1 MQALGGEPKAG
12 LSAESTLL
20 LTVTPEAGS
29 EVGELGLGTLSVAT
43 HESQGGRGESH
54 SPCHEHTAPVDGVW
68 TAKPSHT
75 ARGRGDQETRF
86 PRTCVT
92 SHRPR

>member
-1 MQALGGEPKAG
+1 MG

-29 EVGELGLGTLSVAT
+29 EVRELGLGTLSVAT

-54 SPCHEHTAPVDGVW
+54 SPCHEHTAPAMSTQLPW
-68 TAKPSHT
+68 TGFGLQSRHT
-75 ARGRGDQETRF
+75 RHVAGAIR
-86 PRTCVT
+86 
-92 SHRPR
+92 RPASPGPV